1 MQDRPKKNLL
11 TWACELD
18 NTMNETYCISESALD
33 KVRSEYN
40 VAFEQAKPRRL
51 NFYVY
56 LEQEHGIVNIVADS
70 DNPPDWW
77 YQVTFD
83 NKKSAT
89 AFLLK
94 WAV

>member
-40 VAFEQAKPRRL
+40 VAFEQAHPGRL

-56 LEQEHGIVNIVADS
+56 LEQEHGIVNIVAEGYGF
-70 DNPPDWW
+70 DWQ
-77 YQVTFD
+77 YQATFD
-83 NKKSAT
+83 NEKSAS

-94 WAV
+94 WS

>member
-1 MQDRPKKNLL
+1 MKIDYN
-11 TWACELD
+11 
-18 NTMNETYCISESALD
+18 NTYCISESALD

-56 LEQEHGIVNIVADS
+56 LLQAHGIVNIVAEGYGS
-70 DNPPDWW
+70 SWQ
-77 YQVTFD
+77 YQATFD
-83 NKKSAT
+83 NKKSAS

-94 WAV
+94 WS